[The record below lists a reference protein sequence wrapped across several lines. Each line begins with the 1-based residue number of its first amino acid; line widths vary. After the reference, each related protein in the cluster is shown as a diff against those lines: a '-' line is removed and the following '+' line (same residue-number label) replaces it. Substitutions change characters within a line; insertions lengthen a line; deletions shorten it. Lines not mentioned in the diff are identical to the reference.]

1 MADTLLDDV
10 AELLH
15 RAAADVVLPLFGK
28 LDVADVA
35 EKAPG
40 ELVTVADQ
48 RAEELISAGLRRL
61 RPGSLVVG
69 EEAAAEDPGLLD
81 HLRDDG
87 DVWLVDPIDGTSNFA
102 AGKRPFALMVALLT
116 DGMPVA
122 SWVLDPLAE
131 TLAVARAGEGTLV
144 NGGPVRTAEE
154 VPPLGS
160 LRGTAMTRFL
170 PPEAGGAP
178 RPAGNESAS
187 CCPAST
193 APAGNISTCSS
204 APSSSCSSGAPCPG
218 TTPRGCCWSARQAG
232 WPAGSTAAST
242 TRPKRARACW
252 SPRTIR
258 SGPRPSTP
266 STWPDRPASRRVGDP
281 AGLPD
286 RAAIRPVR
294 PTRFAT
300 GRQPC
305 VSIDIW

>member
-116 DGMPVA
+116 DGAPVA
-122 SWVLDPLAE
+122 SWVLDPLAG

-170 PPEAGGAP
+170 SPEARRRAEAGGERIGELLPGQHCAGREYLDLLVGSQQFVLFWRTLPWDHAP
-178 RPAGNESAS
+178 GVLLV
-187 CCPAST
+187 
-193 APAGNISTCSS
+193 
-204 APSSSCSSGAPCPG
+204 
-218 TTPRGCCWSARQAG
+218 RQAG
-232 WPAGSTAAST
+232 GVARRFDGSEYHPADGGRGLLVAANEQVW
-242 TRPKRARACW
+242 AEALDAL
-252 SPRTIR
+252 
-258 SGPRPSTP
+258 GM
-266 STWPDRPASRRVGDP
+266 G
-281 AGLPD
+281 
-286 RAAIRPVR
+286 
-294 PTRFAT
+294 
-300 GRQPC
+300 
-305 VSIDIW
+305 